1 MAEITISTK
10 ERKRF
15 EKFVLDE
22 ASRIVGIALEKM
34 DAVMRKEAERLSEK
48 VISSRSFQ
56 KLKTPAFIGR
66 FGFTP
71 QEVARL
77 DQLKPL
83 IVGGDPTVTN
93 IEKNLK
99 GGTKKIQL
107 NWVDFER
114 LKNHQIAEHP
124 LTKLNIQ
131 AGGFGFEPTG
141 TIVSWIEW
149 WEEGVTIRGHVF
161 TRGNQFSAPFSR
173 SGFGLMQTRTG
184 SLFAMRP
191 TRIFELTGEQQKN
204 ASQRR
209 LLAAFENLLEQ

>member
-1 MAEITISTK
+1 MAKITVSTR

-15 EKFVLDE
+15 EKFILGE
-22 ASRIVGIALEKM
+22 ADRIVGEALEKM
-34 DAVMRKEAERLSEK
+34 DAVMRKEAERLSNK

-77 DQLKPL
+77 DQLEPL
-83 IVGGDPTVTN
+83 ISGGDPVITN
-93 IEKNLK
+93 IEKNLR
-99 GGTKKIQL
+99 GNTKKIQL
-107 NWVDFER
+107 NWVDFEK
-114 LKNHQIAEHP
+114 LKKHQIAEHP
-124 LTKLNIQ
+124 LTKLTVQGNS
-131 AGGFGFEPTG
+131 FGFESTG

-149 WEEGVTIRGHVF
+149 WEEGVTIRGHIF
-161 TRGNQFSAPFSR
+161 TRGNQFNAAFSR

-184 SLFAMRP
+184 SMFALRP

-209 LLAAFENLLEQ
+209 LLAAFENLLE